1 MSGPIRQPLADVAS
15 VTPTL
20 NDKAVTIQANT
31 VRTSSYTAIYN
42 LFKAGFDTVYATIAA
57 LNTKL
62 SLTGGTMSGAIAMG
76 TNKITGLGTPTAN
89 QDATTKLYVDT
100 AASTAEANAN
110 NYADT
115 TKQPL
120 FDYSGAATGTTAVT
134 INTFKGGTATFTQ
147 VVVKRTTQ
155 YFRINSNQITATSK
169 IICTLIYDGAGYPFI
184 LNQKLATNR
193 IDILVGNADIL
204 GTGGT
209 DTNAS
214 IAIQYQIVG

>member
-1 MSGPIRQPLADVAS
+1 MSGPIRQQLADVAS

-31 VRTSSYTAIYN
+31 VRTSTYTAIYN
-42 LFKAGFDTVYATIAA
+42 LFKSGFDAA
-57 LNTKL
+57 YLA
-62 SLTGGTMSGAIAMG
+62 LTGGTMDGNIDMDNNLIKRLGA
-76 TNKITGLGTPTAN
+76 PTENEDAAN
-89 QDATTKLYVDT
+89 KLYADT
-100 AASTAEANAN
+100 VASNAEINAN
-110 NYADT
+110 NYADS

-120 FDYSGAATGTTAVT
+120 FDYSGTATGATTVT
-134 INTFKGGTATFTQ
+134 INDLKGGTATFTQ

-169 IICTLIYDGAGYPFI
+169 IICTLIYNGAGYPLI
-184 LNQKLATNR
+184 VNQKLAANR
-193 IDILVGNADIL
+193 VDILVTNGDLL
-204 GTGGT
+204 GTGGN

>member
-1 MSGPIRQPLADVAS
+1 MSGPIRQQLADVAS

-31 VRTSSYTAIYN
+31 VRTSTYTAIYN
-42 LFKAGFDTVYATIAA
+42 LFKAGFDAA
-57 LNTKL
+57 YLA
-62 SLTGGTMSGAIAMG
+62 LTGGTMDGNIDMDNNLIKRLGA
-76 TNKITGLGTPTAN
+76 PTENEDAAN
-89 QDATTKLYVDT
+89 KLYADT
-100 AASTAEANAN
+100 VASNAEINAN

-120 FDYSGAATGTTAVT
+120 FDYSGTATGATTVT
-134 INTFKGGTATFTQ
+134 INDLKGGTATFTQ

-169 IICTLIYDGAGYPFI
+169 IICTLIYDGAGYPLI
-184 LNQKLATNR
+184 VNQKLAANR
-193 IDILVGNADIL
+193 VDILVTNGDLL
-204 GTGGT
+204 GTGGN

>member
-1 MSGPIRQPLADVAS
+1 MSGPIRQQLADVAS

-31 VRTSSYTAIYN
+31 VRTSTYTAIYN
-42 LFKAGFDTVYATIAA
+42 LFKAGFDLIYLTAANLVGYATEIYADNAA
-57 LNTKL
+57 T
-62 SLTGGTMSGAIAMG
+62 
-76 TNKITGLGTPTAN
+76 
-89 QDATTKLYVDT
+89 
-100 AASTAEANAN
+100 TAEANAN
-110 NYADT
+110 NYSDT

-120 FDYSGAATGTTAVT
+120 FDYSGTATGTTTVT
-134 INTFKGGTATFTQ
+134 INDLKGGTATFTQ

-155 YFRINSNQITATSK
+155 YFRINSNQISATSK
-169 IICTLIYDGAGYPFI
+169 IIVTLVYDGNGYPFI

>member
-1 MSGPIRQPLADVAS
+1 MSGPIRQQLADVAS

-42 LFKAGFDTVYATIAA
+42 LFKAGFDAA
-57 LNTKL
+57 YLA
-62 SLTGGTMSGAIAMG
+62 LTGGTMDGNIDMDNNLIKRLGA
-76 TNKITGLGTPTAN
+76 PTENEDAAN
-89 QDATTKLYVDT
+89 KLYADT
-100 AASTAEANAN
+100 VASNAEINAN
-110 NYADT
+110 NYSDT

-120 FDYSGAATGTTAVT
+120 FDYLGTGAGTTAVT

-147 VVVKRTTQ
+147 VVAKVSTQ
-155 YFRINSNQITATSK
+155 YFRINSNQITSATSK
-169 IICTLIYDGAGYPFI
+169 VIVTMVYDGLGYPFI
-184 LNQKLATNR
+184 LNQKVATGR
-193 IDILVGNADIL
+193 IDILVGNPDIL

>member
-1 MSGPIRQPLADVAS
+1 MSGPIRQQLADVAS

-42 LFKAGFDTVYATIAA
+42 LFKAGFDAA
-57 LNTKL
+57 YLA
-62 SLTGGTMSGAIAMG
+62 LTGGTMDGNIDMD
-76 TNKITGLGTPTAN
+76 NNLIKGLGAPTENEDAAN
-89 QDATTKLYVDT
+89 KLYADT
-100 AASTAEANAN
+100 VASNAEINAN
-110 NYADT
+110 NYADS

-120 FDYSGAATGTTAVT
+120 FDYSGTATGTTAVT
-134 INTFKGGTATFTQ
+134 INDLKGGTATFTQ

-184 LNQKLATNR
+184 LNQKLASTR

>member
-1 MSGPIRQPLADVAS
+1 MSGPIRQQLADVAS

-31 VRTSSYTAIYN
+31 VRTSTYTAIYN
-42 LFKAGFDTVYATIAA
+42 LFKTGFDAA
-57 LNTKL
+57 YLA
-62 SLTGGTMSGAIAMG
+62 LTGGTMTGNINMSNNLIR
-76 TNKITGLGTPTAN
+76 GLGTPSENEDAAN
-89 QDATTKLYVDT
+89 KLYADT
-100 AASTAEANAN
+100 VASNAEINAN
-110 NYADT
+110 NYSDT

-120 FDYSGAATGTTAVT
+120 FDYSGTATGTTTVT
-134 INTFKGGTATFTQ
+134 INDLKGGTATFTQ

-155 YFRINSNQITATSK
+155 YFRINSNQISATSK
-169 IICTLIYDGAGYPFI
+169 IIVTLVYDGNGYPFI